1 MDEFTLI
8 KQLESLK
15 TVKTSEDWASL
26 TKSKILAQ
34 DFEKQTFSLFD
45 LIRQPKLVPVYASV
59 IMLFSVVPFFFAQ
72 DSLPGEAL
80 YKYKKIGEAIQYNFK
95 QDKSV
100 AQLEQVQS
108 RLSELDKIT
117 EQSENQGYKLA
128 AGIKETKEALTKA
141 TQDLDK
147 VPEAQKAE
155 LVEQIV
161 TQITAIE
168 KKTNAAIMDSDEEYQ
183 ELYKFF
189 VENEIKELDSK
200 KDNLSEEQLTLLTKV
215 KDLFA
220 QGKYSEAMEAIYE
233 IQPNN

>member
-15 TVKTSEDWASL
+15 TVKTSADWASL
-26 TKSKILAQ
+26 TKAKIMKEN
-34 DFEKQTFSLFD
+34 FEKQSFSLFD
-45 LIRQPKLVPVYASV
+45 ILKQSKLVPAFASV
-59 IMLFSVVPFFFAQ
+59 MIFFSVVPFFFAQ
-72 DSLPGEAL
+72 DALPGEAL
-80 YKYKKIGEAIQYNFK
+80 YKYKKLGEAIQYTFK

-117 EQSENQGYKLA
+117 KQSENQGYKLA
-128 AGIKETKEALTKA
+128 AGIKETKEALNKA
-141 TQDLDK
+141 TQELNN

-155 LVEQIV
+155 LVAQIV

-168 KKTNAAIMDSDEEYQ
+168 KKTNAAIMDSDKEYQ

-189 VENEIKELDSK
+189 VENEIKELDAK
-200 KDNLSEEQLTLLTKV
+200 QENLNKEQIVLLNKV
-215 KDLFA
+215 KDLFE
-220 QGKYSEAMEAIYE
+220 QEKYSEAMEVIYE